1 SFFHLPFGTFIGD
14 YELKWD
20 QHDSHIYNRQ
30 RLLSKIKL
38 SGERRALIQELELL
52 VIDEVS
58 MLRADMLDAID
69 ALLKSVRRDMRPFG
83 GLQMLFI
90 GDLYQ
95 LPPVVKHHE
104 WTQMKEHYASPF
116 FFDATVMKEVQLLQI
131 ELKKIYRQSD
141 TVFIGLL
148 NNIRNNCCSS
158 EQMALLNSHYNPDF
172 IAAGQDAFITLCS
185 HNAQADS
192 INQKKLKEL
201 TGRAVALEALVTGD
215 YSESTYPTENILQLK
230 EGAQVMFIKNDK
242 GLDKRY
248 YNGKI

>member
-38 SGERRALIQELELL
+38 SGDRRALIQELELL

-69 ALLKSVRRDMRPFG
+69 AILKSVRRDMRPFG

-95 LPPVVKHHE
+95 LPPVVKQTE
-104 WTQMKEHYASPF
+104 WLLMKDHYASPF
-116 FFDATVMKEVQLLQI
+116 FFNATVMEEVRLLQI

-141 TVFIGLL
+141 PVFIELL
-148 NNIRNNCCSS
+148 NNIRNNCCSR
-158 EQMALLNSHYNPDF
+158 EQMALLNSHFKPDF
-172 IAAGQDAFITLCS
+172 TTKEDKAYITLCS
-185 HNAQADS
+185 HNSQADS
-192 INQKKLKEL
+192 INQ
-201 TGRAVALEALVTGD
+201 
-215 YSESTYPTENILQLK
+215 N
-230 EGAQVMFIKNDK
+230 
-242 GLDKRY
+242 
-248 YNGKI
+248 